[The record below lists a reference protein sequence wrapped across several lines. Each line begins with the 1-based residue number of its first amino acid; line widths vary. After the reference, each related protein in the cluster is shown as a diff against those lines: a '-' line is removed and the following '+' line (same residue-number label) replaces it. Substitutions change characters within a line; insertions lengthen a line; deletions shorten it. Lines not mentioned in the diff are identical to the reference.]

1 MVIESISEVQK
12 FNILFI
18 AYKAGSSGEF
28 LAAALTESFSCF
40 SKTPSTYNN
49 SRYIFFDF
57 FFRGL
62 MGNIEL
68 TEQEIVNRINSYL
81 SRNKDIRQWQIGL
94 MHPNTNVQQ
103 FVERFLTPAAV
114 IQIDT
119 SNQVAH
125 NFQEIA
131 AVQKI
136 PNNFRHS
143 GQVTEFRFQ
152 NSIIFDW
159 YSCMLG
165 NEANLIRFFD
175 QLQTILNN
183 SGNYDI
189 FKEKMVLYL
198 NDNRSIIESAK
209 AKYSYG

>member
-1 MVIESISEVQK
+1 MVIESISQTQN

-28 LAAALTESFSCF
+28 LASALTESFSCF

-68 TEQEIVNRINSYL
+68 TEEEIVNRINSYL
-81 SRNKDIRQWQIGL
+81 SRNKDIRPWQIGL
-94 MHPNTNVQQ
+94 MHPNTNVQE
-103 FVERFLTPAAV
+103 FVERFLKPRAV

-119 SNQVAH
+119 RNHVAD
-125 NFQEIA
+125 NFQKIA

-143 GQVTEFRFQ
+143 GKVTEFRFK
-152 NSIIFDW
+152 NYIVFDW

-165 NEANLIRFFD
+165 DEANLLSFFD
-175 QLQTILNN
+175 QVQTILNN

-189 FKEKMVLYL
+189 FKEKIDLYL